1 MPFLWVS
8 LNDDNWATLLID
20 SQFGCTVVLKKQQQ
34 KKIVLLVLC
43 YFKHH

>member
-1 MPFLWVS
+1 MLFLWVS

-34 KKIVLLVLC
+34 KNSIML
-43 YFKHH
+43 F

>member
-1 MPFLWVS
+1 MLFLWVS

-34 KKIVLLVLC
+34 KKNSIIGIML
-43 YFKHH
+43 F